1 MKRVVGALLVAV
13 LLVIFVACGVPT
25 STRDAV
31 PSPSP
36 TVAATSRDVHSEPVQ
51 VDETYANADVTQP
64 SAAPSATAAPTPAT
78 GDTPLFWVGGV
89 VGLIVFCAAGLLRRK
104 RSCPP
109 ALSRA
114 LRKTQ
119 PFVPADS
126 AGVKGF
132 CCPGFTDLFLRGIPC
147 RKKAAMPI

>member
-64 SAAPSATAAPTPAT
+64 SAAPSVTAAPTPAT
-78 GDTPLFWVGGV
+78 GDTPIFWVVGV
-89 VGLIVFCAAGLLRRK
+89 VGLIVFCSAGLLLLK
-104 RSCPP
+104 R
-109 ALSRA
+109 
-114 LRKTQ
+114 
-119 PFVPADS
+119 
-126 AGVKGF
+126 
-132 CCPGFTDLFLRGIPC
+132 I
-147 RKKAAMPI
+147 

>member
-51 VDETYANADVTQP
+51 VDETYANADVPQ
-64 SAAPSATAAPTPAT
+64 PSATAAPTPAT
-78 GDTPLFWVGGV
+78 GDTPIFWVVGV
-89 VGLIVFCAAGLLRRK
+89 VGLIVFCSAGLLLLK
-104 RSCPP
+104 R
-109 ALSRA
+109 
-114 LRKTQ
+114 
-119 PFVPADS
+119 
-126 AGVKGF
+126 
-132 CCPGFTDLFLRGIPC
+132 I
-147 RKKAAMPI
+147 

>member
-64 SAAPSATAAPTPAT
+64 SATAAPTPAT
-78 GDTPLFWVGGV
+78 GDTTIFWVVGV
-89 VGLIVFCAAGLLRRK
+89 VGLIVFCSAGLMLLK
-104 RSCPP
+104 R
-109 ALSRA
+109 
-114 LRKTQ
+114 
-119 PFVPADS
+119 
-126 AGVKGF
+126 
-132 CCPGFTDLFLRGIPC
+132 I
-147 RKKAAMPI
+147 

>member
-13 LLVIFVACGVPT
+13 LLVIFVACWVPT
-25 STRDAV
+25 STREV

-78 GDTPLFWVGGV
+78 GDTPIFWVVGV
-89 VGLIVFCAAGLLRRK
+89 VGLIVFCSAGLLLLK
-104 RSCPP
+104 R
-109 ALSRA
+109 
-114 LRKTQ
+114 
-119 PFVPADS
+119 
-126 AGVKGF
+126 
-132 CCPGFTDLFLRGIPC
+132 I
-147 RKKAAMPI
+147 